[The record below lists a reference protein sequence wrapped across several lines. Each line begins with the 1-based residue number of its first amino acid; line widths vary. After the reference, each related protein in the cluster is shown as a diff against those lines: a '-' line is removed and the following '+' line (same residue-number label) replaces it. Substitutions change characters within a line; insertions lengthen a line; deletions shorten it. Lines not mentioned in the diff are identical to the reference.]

1 MKKFV
6 YFFILFVA
14 IYPLNAQWEILN
26 GPGVNEDINEL
37 EINGNDIYVRLS
49 NNIYKSSDS
58 GKTWIHL
65 NKDCDFIFSSIK
77 SICATQNSLFVI
89 NDYIGDDINS
99 TIYKSNSEGTN
110 WGKADIGLLLYNDD
124 NNNFYKYQNDIYLLG
139 AYIYKYNFIDN
150 KWYIPFDTTQVRF
163 IPNAL
168 YISGNKVYAG
178 KYVSKEFIQQGL
190 KPTNI
195 FIYDIDNKKWQPI
208 KDTLS
213 GIYQYTITCFVEKDS
228 ILFAGTTGGVFIS
241 TDQGINWIKKSK
253 GLSYGDSLQSHDY
266 EVHKLFVKGKYIYA
280 IITDPTSNGK
290 FPGSGYI
297 AFSTDNG
304 ENWNYPDPYNVIPGS
319 YFSFVEA
326 SDIDEFN
333 GRLLIATGYGLYFSS
348 DSISHFEKFTNKLHN
363 GDLVR
368 SITSANNR
376 LFATVAHWN
385 KPSNNGLWF
394 SDDFGNTWNRFDTLQ
409 TMYLSVVA
417 AKDSF
422 IIVGN
427 NYYDKQNPWF
437 STDGGKTFQKITEEK
452 GLDYFGINT
461 IKIYSDTVFLGTHRG
476 IYYSTNWGKS
486 WSFLSNDLNSK
497 NVLSMEKYENY
508 FFVSS
513 SEGTFYT
520 STDYGQSW
528 SSQKLN
534 YDLSTLKVVNRKLY
548 LGVLDGSNHIFI
560 LVSKDFGKTWQTF
573 GNGIPP
579 NISYSISAI
588 ESYDN
593 NLFIAPNSFSS
604 GGGVLYYDPPYWKLF
619 ARGLTET
626 NILSLHIYN
635 KYLFAGS
642 ASGIYRVLLSDFG
655 ITDVDDSE
663 IEVEPDYL
671 WATVGYPNPASNYAQ
686 AKVWWD
692 THNDIEKAEIAVYNI
707 YGNRVSGRE
716 KVTIMPENEYSGIL
730 RWDCSGVPS
739 GVYILIIQHGTRKQA
754 IKIIKN

>member
-6 YFFILFVA
+6 YFLILFVA

-26 GPGVNEDINEL
+26 GPGVIEDINEL

-89 NDYIGDDINS
+89 NGYLRDDINN
-99 TIYKSNSEGTN
+99 TIYKSNSDGAN
-110 WGKADIGLLLYNDD
+110 WGKADIGLLLHNDYN
-124 NNNFYKYQNDIYLLG
+124 NKFYKYQNDIYLLG
-139 AYIYKYNFIDN
+139 AYIFKYNFIDN
-150 KWYIPFDTTQVRF
+150 KWYIPFDTSQVRF
-163 IPNAL
+163 SPNAL
-168 YISGNKVYAG
+168 YISSNKVYVG
-178 KYVSKEFIQQGL
+178 TPVLKELIQEGL

-195 FIYDIDNKKWQPI
+195 FIYNIDNKKWQSVR
-208 KDTLS
+208 DTLS
-213 GIYQYTITCFVEKDS
+213 GIYKYTITSFVEKDS
-228 ILFAGTTGGVFIS
+228 IIFAGTTGGVFIS
-241 TDQGINWIKKSK
+241 TNQGINWIKKSK
-253 GLSYGDSLQSHDY
+253 GLSYGDSLQSYNY

-280 IITDPTSNGK
+280 IITNPTSDGK
-290 FPGSGYI
+290 FPGSGFI

-304 ENWNYPDPYNVIPGS
+304 ENWNYPDPNNVIPGN
-319 YFSFVEA
+319 YYGIVDA

-333 GRLLIATGYGLYFSS
+333 GRLLIATGDGLYFSS

-363 GDLVR
+363 GDLVT

-385 KPSNNGLWF
+385 EPSNNGLWF

-409 TMYLSVVA
+409 RMYLSVVA

-427 NYYDKQNPWF
+427 NYYTKQNPWF
-437 STDGGKTFQKITEEK
+437 STDGGKSFQKITEEQ

-461 IKIYSDTVFLGTHRG
+461 INIFNDTVFIGTHKG
-476 IYYSTNWGKS
+476 IYFSSNWGKS
-486 WSFLSNDLNSK
+486 WTILSIELKSK
-497 NVLSMEKYENY
+497 IVLSMEKYKNF
-508 FFVSS
+508 FFVVISKN
-513 SEGTFYT
+513 TLYT
-520 STDYGQSW
+520 STDYGQTW
-528 SSQKLN
+528 SSQKLS
-534 YDLSTLKVVNRKLY
+534 YDLHKIKIVKGDIY
-548 LGVLDGSNHIFI
+548 LGVTDNFYNSYV
-560 LVSKDFGKTWQTF
+560 LVSKDFGMTWKTF
-573 GNGIPP
+573 GYGMPSK
-579 NISYSISAI
+579 ISSISAI

-593 NLFIAPNSFSS
+593 NLFIAPNSISS

-626 NILSLHIYN
+626 NILSLYIYN

-655 ITDVDDSE
+655 ITDVEDSE

-671 WATVGYPNPASNYAQ
+671 WATLGYPNPAKDYVQ

-692 THNDIEKAEIAVYNI
+692 THNDIEKAEIVVYDV

-716 KVTIMPENEYSGIL
+716 KVTIIPENEYSGIL
-730 RWDCSGVPS
+730 RWDCSSVPS
-739 GVYILIIQHGTRKQA
+739 GVYILTIQHGTRKQA
-754 IKIIKN
+754 VRMIKE